1 MKQIFFI
8 SGHRDVTQ
16 EEFDTYYSPILD
28 KLLDNENNEF
38 VIGDYNGVDTMA
50 QQFINDYNINP
61 KRVTIYHM
69 FDKPRNLINENF
81 NTKGGFKTDEERDS
95 AMTNVSTQ
103 DVAWIR
109 KGKEKSGTAQNI
121 LRRYTF
127 K

>member
-69 FDKPRNLINENF
+69 FDKPMNLVNKHFKTI
-81 NTKGGFKTDEERDS
+81 GGFENDIDRDS
-95 AMTNVSTQ
+95 AMTKASTY
-103 DVAWIR
+103 DVAYIR
-109 KGKEKSGTAQNI
+109 KGKENSGTAQNI
-121 LRRYTF
+121 LRRFTF
-127 K
+127 